1 MDERCHNR
9 GCTGMKRRYERLC
22 GIRHG
27 RSVMAIEK
35 AYGSGFQVSS
45 GNAAR
50 RRPDGRASSWVD
62 GAIIA
67 RMTALS
73 GSGWRSTR
81 RLLLMFG
88 AGAVGGA
95 VSLLLRV
102 DVAVS
107 LVIAWIVACA
117 TYLLWVWLR
126 VGHLDAQATQADAQD
141 EEPSR
146 TTADLLLILS
156 SLASVGAVIL
166 VMLRVRAKSD
176 SVSIAGLLTLLSLM
190 LTWALIHT
198 LYTLRYASMYYAE
211 PVGGIDFNGDEPPR
225 YADFAYVAFT
235 MGMTYQVADTS
246 LTTGAMRRVALGHTL
261 LAFLFTTLLLSATI
275 NLLAGLLI

>member
-1 MDERCHNR
+1 MVDLNR
-9 GCTGMKRRYERLC
+9 NP
-22 GIRHG
+22 
-27 RSVMAIEK
+27 
-35 AYGSGFQVSS
+35 SG
-45 GNAAR
+45 
-50 RRPDGRASSWVD
+50 VD
-62 GAIIA
+62 GATIA
-67 RMTALS
+67 RMMALS

-81 RLLLMFG
+81 RLLLMIG

-95 VSLLLRV
+95 VSVLFRV
-102 DVAVS
+102 DVAVA
-107 LVIAWIVACA
+107 LVIAWIVACV
-117 TYLLWVWLR
+117 TYLSWVWLR
-126 VGHLDAQATQADAQD
+126 IGRMGAAATRADAQD

-166 VMLRVRAKSD
+166 VMMRVRAKSD
-176 SVSIAGLLTLLSLM
+176 SVSVAGLLTLLSLL

-198 LYTLRYASMYYAE
+198 LYTLRYTSMYYAE
-211 PVGGIDFNGDEPPR
+211 PIGGIDFNGDEPPR

-246 LTTGAMRRVALGHTL
+246 LTTSAMRRVALGHTL